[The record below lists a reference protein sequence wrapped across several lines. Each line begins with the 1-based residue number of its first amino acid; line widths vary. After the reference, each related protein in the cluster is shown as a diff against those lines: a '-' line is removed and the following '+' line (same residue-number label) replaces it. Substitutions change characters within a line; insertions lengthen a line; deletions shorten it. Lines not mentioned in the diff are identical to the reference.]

1 MSSSRQARH
10 AHIAR
15 TYVDSVMLPSQTG
28 LHGHSQTGLALSVS
42 HTEAFWGDSEI
53 LITDDALAPS
63 IHMLVT
69 LTRVAMTQAGT
80 ILPSPTLVRI
90 CDDDTRR
97 KLCRVSDTC
106 FRFSLSFVLTG
117 SALHI
122 ICVCIYTQV
131 TVSRLQLYSTQLT

>member
-15 TYVDSVMLPSQTG
+15 TYVDSVMLPSHTE

-69 LTRVAMTQAGT
+69 LTRVAMTQTGT

-90 CDDDTRR
+90 
-97 KLCRVSDTC
+97 L
-106 FRFSLSFVLTG
+106 
-117 SALHI
+117 
-122 ICVCIYTQV
+122 
-131 TVSRLQLYSTQLT
+131 